1 MILIGVKMADL
12 EFFRD
17 RLTRILYWNPQLVL
31 YFEYSLF
38 LLVVDLSPSSLTLVS
53 SSFAIASLSQS
64 RINRCRV
71 DILVLLAYV
80 YEDNPSSL
88 SVMSSVSVSIGD

>member
-38 LLVVDLSPSSLTLVS
+38 LLVVDLSPSSLTLAS

-71 DILVLLAYV
+71 VILVLLA
-80 YEDNPSSL
+80 
-88 SVMSSVSVSIGD
+88 